1 MKKNVIK
8 LTQAQLREK
17 IQNIILEQS
26 SNKFIRV
33 TSPTGQDFYGDNPDY
48 VPDEE
53 DKPKEEPVTQFSY
66 NKPNYARV
74 YFNNG
79 GDVSIQAS
87 RTHYSHPR
95 DNFGPYTEMELGYP
109 SRDTQIPE
117 SMLRYIDPLN
127 EDEEGKPDPYD
138 NVYGYVP
145 VSVIKELIE
154 LNGGVK
160 SGEVPPMAEEEDSM
174 GREDDLNEQGSDT
187 YNKLMAERDRLKKEI
202 ARLEMEIGKAKESQM
217 VKDKK
222 QTPGNRPHDKMVMEC
237 LKKDGFKVGNT
248 SGKYDLYMFKDLK
261 IQGSKITYVVFSQ
274 RDPSTFATNT
284 MTDGTSTSSGSF
296 RIGTTTTCDYIRS
309 VANGND

>member
-66 NKPNYARV
+66 NKPNYQRV

-117 SMLRYIDPLN
+117 SMLNYIEQGTN
-127 EDEEGKPDPYD
+127 FGEDGKLDPYD
-138 NVYGYVP
+138 NVYPYVP
-145 VSVIKELIE
+145 ISVIKELIE

-160 SGEVPPMAEEEDSM
+160 SGEVPPMAEEEESM
-174 GREDDLNEQGSDT
+174 GHEDDLNEQPVDV
-187 YNKLMAERDRLKKEI
+187 NKLMAEREKLKKQ
-202 ARLEMEIGKAKESQM
+202 LEKIELELKKRSDI
-217 VKDKK
+217 DKK
-222 QTPGNRPHDKMVMEC
+222 VQQLTKTP
-237 LKKDGFKVGNT
+237 KK
-248 SGKYDLYMFKDLK
+248 
-261 IQGSKITYVVFSQ
+261 
-274 RDPSTFATNT
+274 
-284 MTDGTSTSSGSF
+284 
-296 RIGTTTTCDYIRS
+296 
-309 VANGND
+309 

>member
-160 SGEVPPMAEEEDSM
+160 SGEVPPIAEEEDSM
-174 GREDDLNEQGSDT
+174 GREDDLNEQSLDID
-187 YNKLMAERDRLKKEI
+187 KLMYERDRLKKEI
-202 ARLEMEIGKAKESQM
+202 AKLEMQIGMAKN
-217 VKDKK
+217 
-222 QTPGNRPHDKMVMEC
+222 PGAKNRVHDKMVVDC
-237 LKKDGFKVGNT
+237 LKKAGFKFINT
-248 SGKYDLYMFKDLK
+248 NGKYGVYMEKNAKNQPVPGLYRVISQADSTKFV
-261 IQGSKITYVVFSQ
+261 IQFFPEGGADVDEKMLIINA
-274 RDPSTFATNT
+274 STN
-284 MTDGTSTSSGSF
+284 
-296 RIGTTTTCDYIRS
+296 CDSIIKTVLGY
-309 VANGND
+309 NPK

>member
-53 DKPKEEPVTQFSY
+53 TQPKEEPVTKFSY
-66 NKPNYARV
+66 NKPVNPRV
-74 YFNNG
+74 YFTNG

-87 RTHYSHPR
+87 STHYCEPR
-95 DNFGPYTEMELGYP
+95 DNYGPYTEMELGYP

-160 SGEVPPMAEEEDSM
+160 SGEVPPIAEEESM
-174 GREDDLNEQGSDT
+174 GHEDDLNEQPVDV
-187 YNKLMAERDRLKKEI
+187 NKLMAEREKLKKQ
-202 ARLEMEIGKAKESQM
+202 LEKIELELKKRSDI
-217 VKDKK
+217 DKK
-222 QTPGNRPHDKMVMEC
+222 VQQLTKTP
-237 LKKDGFKVGNT
+237 KK
-248 SGKYDLYMFKDLK
+248 
-261 IQGSKITYVVFSQ
+261 
-274 RDPSTFATNT
+274 
-284 MTDGTSTSSGSF
+284 
-296 RIGTTTTCDYIRS
+296 
-309 VANGND
+309 